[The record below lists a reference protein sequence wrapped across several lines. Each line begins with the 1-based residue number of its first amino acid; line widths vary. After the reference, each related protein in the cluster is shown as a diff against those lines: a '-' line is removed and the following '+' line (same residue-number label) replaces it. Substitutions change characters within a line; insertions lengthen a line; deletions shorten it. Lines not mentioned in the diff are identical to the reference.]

1 MQIQDVFVTVISYP
15 QLGAGGVE
23 GSFDNTTGVINVD
36 YVSLSKGFDGEVEY
50 FVEDFNNKAELED
63 GDSAV
68 SAGTAQVTI
77 NAARLTLGAD
87 EVAKDGSMDVTV
99 SLQQIVDGRPYV
111 KSQTLNIPNPNYDPS
126 TPGVTPPPAPVFN
139 ASRS

>member
-1 MQIQDVFVTVISYP
+1 METPEPDFSNTTPDPMGLSSGTPAPASVHLGDPDVQIQDVFVTVISYP

-77 NAARLTLGAD
+77 NAARLT
-87 EVAKDGSMDVTV
+87 
-99 SLQQIVDGRPYV
+99 VD
-111 KSQTLNIPNPNYDPS
+111 SD
-126 TPGVTPPPAPVFN
+126 
-139 ASRS
+139 